1 MSSTRT
7 EAGVEVL
14 VVGPS
19 RSGGGGVNRYIAE
32 QRRHLPDHVRTRVYS
47 VAVPPGDGLAR
58 FALAVLVALRQML
71 PFPFRRPP
79 DVVHVHTSHWH
90 SFYQSSWYVFVA
102 AFVWRRPVV
111 LHVHGSS
118 FDEFLETDSRL
129 VRALQNAVFDA
140 SDVVVALSDGWAEL
154 IERRVDSRKV
164 TVLHNAVDVAEYE
177 SSFSTS
183 PIRLSFVSNHVER
196 KGVEELVAAI
206 DRLAEE
212 RPVDVVI
219 AGKGPESNLA
229 ADLADERPGVEYVG
243 FVSEERKR
251 EILAESSVYV
261 LPTYA
266 EGVPIAI
273 LEAMTAG
280 NAIVSTAVGGIP
292 SVVDDRNGVLVEP
305 GDADALADALRTLLG
320 DPDRVESMARASS
333 RRAERSHSWDR
344 VTEELV
350 ALYYSLAGTPPSDA
364 ESPPSDSEPSTTRS
378 EA

>member
-1 MSSTRT
+1 MSSTGT

-19 RSGGGGVNRYIAE
+19 RPGGGGVNRYIDE

-47 VAVPPGDGLAR
+47 VAVPAGSGTAR
-58 FALAVLVALRQML
+58 FGLAVLVALRQMFL
-71 PFPFRRPP
+71 FPFRRPP

-90 SFYQSSWYVFVA
+90 SFYQSSWYVFFA

-118 FDEFLETDSRL
+118 FDEFLETDSRI

-154 IERRVDSRKV
+154 IGRRVDPRKV
-164 TVLHNAVDVAEYE
+164 TVLHNAVDVSEYE

-196 KGVEELVAAI
+196 KGIEELVSAI
-206 DRLAEE
+206 DRLAENG
-212 RPVDVVI
+212 PVEAVI
-219 AGKGPESNLA
+219 AGKGPESHLA
-229 ADLADERPGVEYVG
+229 ADLADARPGVEYVG

-251 EILAESSVYV
+251 GILAESSVYV

-273 LEAMTAG
+273 LEAMAAG

-305 GDADALADALRTLLG
+305 GDADALTDAIRTLLE
-320 DPDRVESMARASS
+320 DPDSVESMARES
-333 RRAERSHSWDR
+333 RRRVERSHSWDG

-350 ALYYSLAGTPPSDA
+350 ALYYSFAGSPPSDA
-364 ESPPSDSEPSTTRS
+364 EPSVNRS
-378 EA
+378 ET